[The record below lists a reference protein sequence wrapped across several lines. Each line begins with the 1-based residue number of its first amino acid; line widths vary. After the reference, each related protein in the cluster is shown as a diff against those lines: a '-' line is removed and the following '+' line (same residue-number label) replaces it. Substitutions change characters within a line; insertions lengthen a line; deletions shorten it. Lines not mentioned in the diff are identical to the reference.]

1 MTGPIGPIQR
11 TDSAGPPA
19 RPRPRRW
26 LIVRSAIALS
36 GLYWTGLLCSDLAR
50 MTGAPVW
57 LDRLGTALTLPLP
70 LAVTAFAIWGAI
82 RFL

>member
-1 MTGPIGPIQR
+1 MTGPIQR
-11 TDSAGPPA
+11 KDSAGPPA

-36 GLYWTGLLCSDLAR
+36 GLYWAGLLCSDLAR